1 MLEETLRA
9 EAQVLRDMLSTYDT
23 DDFMHR
29 LFARIDQTPT
39 RSQRVQSA
47 PADAAAA
54 PPSFD
59 AQAHRST
66 RPAIRRGVRRR
77 PLPFVTSD
85 PADTPAA
92 SLDHVRRLCETV
104 LYAEGANAL
113 MEAFDDEYDATGACA
128 FACLLFILDR
138 KDSALYWWRF
148 AAGADHALSAHV
160 LAVYHAATGP
170 PTSARAW
177 CAYSRHLGYAAEQHL
192 PEPLRLSATP
202 SIWEPVPTASVGQNL
217 VKHFVARD
225 RLPEALARH

>member
-9 EAQVLRDMLSTYDT
+9 EAQVLRDMLSTHDT
-23 DDFMHR
+23 DDFMRR

-39 RSQRVQSA
+39 RGQRVQSA
-47 PADAAAA
+47 PPDAFTA

-59 AQAHRST
+59 SQTHRST

-85 PADTPAA
+85 PADRPSA
-92 SLDHVRRLCETV
+92 SLNHVRRLCETV
-104 LYAEGANAL
+104 LGGEEAL
-113 MEAFDDEYDATGACA
+113 TRIKAFDDTYDATGACA
-128 FACLLFILDR
+128 FACLLFVYGR

-148 AAGADHALSAHV
+148 AAGADDALSAHV

-170 PTSARAW
+170 VTSARAW
-177 CAYSRHLGYAAEQHL
+177 CAYSRHLGYTAARHL
-192 PEPLRLSATP
+192 PEPLRMSAAPIT
-202 SIWEPVPTASVGQNL
+202 WEPAARTAVGQDLAKN
-217 VKHFVARD
+217 FMTQE